1 MGKFFRM
8 GREWGRKEVTAFSA
22 KFIVQMVFRAA
33 LRASGM
39 KLPPAFPTKPA
50 TPLILTLTPGAFHLI
65 EFHNRSD
72 PSPFKMHK
80 VFPPLSAI
88 GANPVPIQI
97 GSLTPSNG

>member
-1 MGKFFRM
+1 MR
-8 GREWGRKEVTAFSA
+8 REWGRKEVTAFPA
-22 KFIVQMVFRAA
+22 KFIVQLVFRTA

-50 TPLILTLTPGAFHLI
+50 TPLILTLTPGAFQLI

-80 VFPPLSAI
+80 GSGPCQQLEQIQCQLKSA
-88 GANPVPIQI
+88 
-97 GSLTPSNG
+97 L